1 MKGDRVCILRTT
13 PAPQMQIRDGKRLR
27 AWQPTPVFLPGESHG
42 QRSLA
47 GYSPWGPTESDTS
60 EETEYAC
67 MNLRADS
74 TAKDFR
80 INTEEVG
87 GLEQRETEKHEPE
100 PKNKAR
106 ENATEQ
112 TGRVIGSAGSQ
123 EYFSQLQMSAEAL
136 SWGDH

>member
-1 MKGDRVCILRTT
+1 
-13 PAPQMQIRDGKRLR
+13 
-27 AWQPTPVFLPGESHG
+27 
-42 QRSLA
+42 
-47 GYSPWGPTESDTS
+47 
-60 EETEYAC
+60 

-100 PKNKAR
+100 PENKAR